1 MEAERGMVIAMG
13 YRGKGRDGE
22 LLLNTCKVS
31 VTQD

>member
-1 MEAERGMVIAMG
+1 MEAECGMVIAMD

-22 LLLNTCKVS
+22 LLLNMYKVS